1 MEIKEVFMNYYHKEN
16 QISINH
22 VSENTFY
29 NLFIEI
35 YIKMKSLLVD
45 ILK

>member
-1 MEIKEVFMNYYHKEN
+1 MEIKEVFVNHYHKEN
-16 QISINH
+16 QISNKH
-22 VSENTFY
+22 VSENTFC

-45 ILK
+45 ILQ

>member
-1 MEIKEVFMNYYHKEN
+1 MEIKEVFVNHYHKEN
-16 QISINH
+16 QISNKH
-22 VSENTFY
+22 VSENTFC

-35 YIKMKSLLVD
+35 CIKMKSLLVD